1 VWARAFGVLLF
12 VYFVVIVTTLSDY
25 GITSDEHGHVA
36 YGEAIVNW
44 YVSGFQ
50 DQTIFESKNTW
61 LYGGLF
67 DFGVAL
73 VSRVLPLDTY
83 DARHFCN
90 AMVGMLG
97 LVAAYRI
104 GTLFGGARAGFLA
117 ALFLVLM
124 PRYYGHAF
132 NNPKDIP
139 VAVTYLWGYYYVRR
153 CVRAYPF
160 LPRDLIVKTGLAI
173 GAALSIRVG
182 GLLLVFYLSVYLLLL
197 WVRYWKTNTTDGK
210 GFSKGFRCRI

>member
-1 VWARAFGVLLF
+1 MLQVIWKKIEKVDFNSSDVWARAFGVLLF

-73 VSRVLPLDTY
+73 VSRVSYWDLVRWCT
-83 DARHFCN
+83 RWIF
-90 AMVGMLG
+90 GRTFLG
-97 LVAAYRI
+97 VD
-104 GTLFGGARAGFLA
+104 A
-117 ALFLVLM
+117 AL
-124 PRYYGHAF
+124 
-132 NNPKDIP
+132 
-139 VAVTYLWGYYYVRR
+139 LWS
-153 CVRAYPF
+153 CV
-160 LPRDLIVKTGLAI
+160 
-173 GAALSIRVG
+173 
-182 GLLLVFYLSVYLLLL
+182 
-197 WVRYWKTNTTDGK
+197 
-210 GFSKGFRCRI
+210 